1 VKNRLRVAG
10 LGLLIPLFLAGCA
23 ATTPPAEERVVAV
36 AVAASEPPAEER
48 MAAPRP
54 VEDRDLFL
62 EGSALLNP
70 PVGPNTAKARAVF
83 ASLIQRYPQSRWRP
97 AAENFIRLIDENR
110 EVLDV
115 CLQDHLREEKLRAE
129 RSAALQE
136 NETLKKAVRELK
148 ERLQTET
155 AALIQE
161 NEKLKT
167 DLQRLKTLEI
177 ELEKRERMLR

>member
-1 VKNRLRVAG
+1 MNRLRAARF
-10 LGLLIPLFLAGCA
+10 GLLALLFLAGCA
-23 ATTPPAEERVVAV
+23 VTAPTAEKREVAV
-36 AVAASEPPAEER
+36 ATPAPPAEER
-48 MAAPRP
+48 MTAPRL

-70 PVGPNTAKARAVF
+70 PGGPDPVKARAVF
-83 ASLIQRYPQSRWRP
+83 AALIQRYPQSRWRP
-97 AAENFIRLIDENR
+97 AAESFIRLIDESKASR
-110 EVLDV
+110 EAGRED
-115 CLQDHLREEKLRAE
+115 QLRQEKLRAE

-136 NETLKKAVRELK
+136 NESLKKTVRELK

-167 DLQRLKTLEI
+167 DLQRLRDLEI